1 MRSLD
6 WLAVLQEGQLVVL
19 GGSFVLL
26 LVAESL
32 APLRA
37 TPWRARLR
45 HVGRNAGLWLVST
58 LVLSFVTGTALIGLA
73 LWLESH
79 RIGLFHFVA
88 LPAWAVFIGGFLA
101 LDFGDYVFHRLS
113 HQWRWLWLMHAV
125 HHSDVDVDVS
135 TNLRAHPGHVLATA
149 LSKPL
154 LLAAF
159 GIPLWVWMAR
169 ELVSIPVTQLQHSAV
184 RLPRPL
190 ERVLRFAILTPRLHR
205 IHHSPL
211 PHETNSNYG
220 GVLPWWDRLF
230 GTFRDERTHA
240 QGLACGLDALR
251 DDRWQTLIG
260 MLRTPISARRIGTL

>member
-1 MRSLD
+1 
-6 WLAVLQEGQLVVL
+6 VLQEGQLLVL
-19 GGSFVLL
+19 GGSFALL
-26 LVAESL
+26 LFVESL

-37 TPWRARLR
+37 TSWRMRLR
-45 HVGRNAGLWLVST
+45 HVARNAGLWLVST
-58 LVLSFVTGTALIGLA
+58 FVLSLVTGTALIGLA
-73 LWLESH
+73 VWLESH

-88 LPAWAVFIGGFLA
+88 LPTWAVFVGGFLA

-149 LSKPL
+149 ISKPL
-154 LLAAF
+154 VLAAF

-169 ELVSIPVTQLQHSAV
+169 ELISIPVTQLQHSAV
-184 RLPRPL
+184 RLPAPL
-190 ERVLRFAILTPRLHR
+190 ERMLRLAIVTPGLHR

-211 PHETNSNYG
+211 PQETNSNYG
-220 GVLPWWDRLF
+220 GVVPWWDRLL
-230 GTFRDERTHA
+230 GTFRGERAHS
-240 QGLACGLDALR
+240 QPLDCGLDALR

-260 MLRTPISARRIGTL
+260 MLRTPISARRFETL